1 MCLKKYKNTIKGA
14 FALVISYLEVAEYNS
29 NTRRNLIEMVT
40 TYLKDNGISLEI
52 GDNALVTI
60 KIVRAGESVV
70 LRNHSMDGAL
80 NRLSMSLRMGLNN

>member
-1 MCLKKYKNTIKGA
+1 
-14 FALVISYLEVAEYNS
+14 
-29 NTRRNLIEMVT
+29 MVT

-52 GDNALVTI
+52 GDNALVPI